1 MCVSVSVEKYMFMH
15 KVRVLFANNS
25 NFCFNYK

>member
-1 MCVSVSVEKYMFMH
+1 MCICECGKIYVYAQG
-15 KVRVLFANNS
+15 VLFANNS